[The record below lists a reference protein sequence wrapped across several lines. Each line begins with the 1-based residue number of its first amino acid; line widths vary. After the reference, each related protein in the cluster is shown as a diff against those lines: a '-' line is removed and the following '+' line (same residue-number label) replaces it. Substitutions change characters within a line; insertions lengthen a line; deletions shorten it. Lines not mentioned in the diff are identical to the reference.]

1 MLPESCCRTAKTA
14 GECFLQSIA
23 TTGIVQWSFCNDVNE
38 MKPISELKQM
48 SNIDTFFFDDG
59 RIRATFAV
67 ALLLLVAGC
76 STAPSADYSKLDL
89 VNVTG
94 TINLDG
100 TPLVGAVI
108 TFEDPETSQFSYGQS
123 DASGNYYLRLD
134 TNQDGVVPGKK
145 VVRISTTR
153 KILGLNDSEEEE
165 DGEVEADGKGAE
177 VPTKAMELVPEKY
190 NKKSELEADVSA
202 SATEFNFD
210 LSSK

>member
-1 MLPESCCRTAKTA
+1 MVI
-14 GECFLQSIA
+14 LQD
-23 TTGIVQWSFCNDVNE
+23 FNE
-38 MKPISELKQM
+38 LKPISEQKHM
-48 SNIDTFFFDDG
+48 SNIYTVFFGHG

-67 ALLLLVAGC
+67 ALLLLVSGC

-94 TINLDG
+94 KINLDG

-123 DASGNYYLRLD
+123 DASGRYYLRLD
-134 TNQDGVVPGKK
+134 TNKDGVVRGKK

-153 KILGLNDSEEEE
+153 KILGLNDSEEEDE
-165 DGEVEADGKGAE
+165 EVEADGKGAE
-177 VPTKAMELVPEKY
+177 VPTKAMELVPERY

-210 LSSK
+210 LSSKH